1 MLPITS
7 VEVGHNKVGLHVV
20 IAIRPVSH
28 INVETISFR
37 RWSVIRPAM
46 RRDRAEQNNERLCG
60 SVTVGG
66 QHVVKR

>member
-37 RWSVIRPAM
+37 RWSAM